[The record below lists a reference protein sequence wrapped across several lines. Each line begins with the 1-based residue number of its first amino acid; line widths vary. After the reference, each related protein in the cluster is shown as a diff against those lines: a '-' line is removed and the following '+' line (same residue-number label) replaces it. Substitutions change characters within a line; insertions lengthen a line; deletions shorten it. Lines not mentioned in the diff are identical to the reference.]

1 MSSEFSYTWLC
12 VLWVFQ
18 GMGFVRAYMTSKAGE
33 SLGARNVALVIH
45 IITLFALLNVKV

>member
-1 MSSEFSYTWLC
+1 MSSEFAYAWLC

-18 GMGFVRAYMTSKAGE
+18 GIGFLRAYLTAKPEE

-45 IITLFALLNVKV
+45 IITLLALLNVKV

>member
-1 MSSEFSYTWLC
+1 MSSEFSYAWLC

-18 GMGFVRAYMTSKAGE
+18 GIGFARAYMTAKAGE

-45 IITLFALLNVKV
+45 IITLLALMNVKV